1 MIYKSPPPPL
11 FSKEWLD
18 YIPPPPPLF
27 SKDCLDYIPPP
38 PPIELLD
45 IPPPPPIELL
55 DIPPPPRNWAQLTQ
69 KQKKQEVIPS
79 KLKSKQVKFKRI
91 RKKTEK
97 VYYDMPN
104 DIK

>member
-18 YIPPPPPLF
+18 Y
-27 SKDCLDYIPPP
+27 
-38 PPIELLD
+38 

>member
-18 YIPPPPPLF
+18 YIPPPPPIEL
-27 SKDCLDYIPPP
+27 LDIPPP